1 MNLYLL
7 RHGLATEPGEGG
19 ITRDSDRPLTVKGE
33 RRTGRAGEAM
43 RAMDLSF
50 DLILTSPYKRARQT
64 AEIIADALDAKE
76 RLHVA
81 ETLAPGGNSRRLIES
96 INRREPRP
104 GEVLLVGHEPGLSE
118 LISVLVFGDATGGIV
133 MKKGGL
139 CKLEI
144 SSLSHSRCARLQWLL
159 TAQQLCSLT

>member
-19 ITRDSDRPLTVKGE
+19 IKRDSDRPLTAKGE
-33 RRTGRAGEAM
+33 RRTCRAGEAM

-50 DLILTSPYKRARQT
+50 DLVLTSPYKRARQT
-64 AEIIADALDAKE
+64 AEIIADALDARE

-96 INRREPRP
+96 INRRDPRP

-144 SSLSHSRCARLQWLL
+144 SSLTHSRCARLEWLL
-159 TAQQLCSLT
+159 TARQLCSLT